1 MKRISLHKVMAK
13 LAEEQQPQEINLSS
27 VQEAEALIKEMSK
40 LEQELKS
47 AAQELQKYESTF
59 KQYKKEMDDYKSKEK
74 EYGDLTQQYIDIKK
88 GGGALSMNTIDELE
102 KKAQELGMTAND
114 IPVIDKADRAFEALA
129 DAVRPVMNLRES
141 IYMLLNK

>member
-1 MKRISLHKVMAK
+1 M
-13 LAEEQQPQEINLSS
+13 
-27 VQEAEALIKEMSK
+27 
-40 LEQELKS
+40 
-47 AAQELQKYESTF
+47 QKYESNF